1 MPSDNLQLYRTS
13 IERKFQVGWQKLTE
27 QEFVQ
32 ALTVALL
39 EKVDDHRRNHHRL
52 SAFRESLQAARFL
65 ELPD

>member
-1 MPSDNLQLYRTS
+1 MPSNNLDLRQAS

-39 EKVDDHRRNHHRL
+39 EKVDDHRRSHHRL
-52 SAFRESLQAARFL
+52 SVFRDSLTPVRL
-65 ELPD
+65 PELLD